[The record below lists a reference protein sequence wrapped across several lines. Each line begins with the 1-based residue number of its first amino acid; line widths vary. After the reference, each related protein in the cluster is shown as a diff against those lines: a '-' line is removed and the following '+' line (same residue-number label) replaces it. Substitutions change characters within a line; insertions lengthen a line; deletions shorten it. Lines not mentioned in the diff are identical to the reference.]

1 MVEKIKKKKGIKI
14 KKKKIERE
22 KKLFKGKGEEMI
34 EECQEYMDRRI
45 EGEMVEERKK
55 SIRQIFKQIKRFE
68 KNNKEG

>member
-34 EECQEYMDRRI
+34 EEC
-45 EGEMVEERKK
+45 
-55 SIRQIFKQIKRFE
+55 
-68 KNNKEG
+68 